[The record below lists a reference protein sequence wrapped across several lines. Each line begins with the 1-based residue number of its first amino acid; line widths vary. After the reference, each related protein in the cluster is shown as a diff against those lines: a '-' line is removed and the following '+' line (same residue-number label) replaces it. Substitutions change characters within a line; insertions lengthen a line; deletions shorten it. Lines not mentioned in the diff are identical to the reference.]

1 MKNKEELHCY
11 SNKQRTKRNYADKSF
26 INILIKFS
34 KTGTF
39 MLRPLRSLSQFIL
52 MFEEKKMF
60 LYPL

>member
-1 MKNKEELHCY
+1 MVGRLNKKTNIGH
-11 SNKQRTKRNYADKSF
+11 SKRSYADKSF
-26 INILIKFS
+26 IHILIKFS
-34 KTGTF
+34 KSGTF